1 MAGPGGRER
10 FDLSERQAEVMDLVA
25 AGKTNG
31 AIARE
36 LFLSEKTVKNHIN
49 QIFPRLAV
57 TTRAEAIVA
66 WLGTR
71 PGS

>member
-1 MAGPGGRER
+1 
-10 FDLSERQAEVMDLVA
+10 MDLVA

-71 PGS
+71 TGS